1 MATKLPSK
9 LKSLR
14 IFSLSSPSSP
24 SLLRSLY
31 TLSNPTGPIF
41 RPPTAPSPSP
51 SSPVNYGSF
60 SLFLPQFRAVIIS
73 GAGGFYSPVRF
84 MSSVTET
91 VESNDGGV
99 VEEDAKPSIPVRAYF
114 FSTRSFFVLCVSNV
128 VKP

>member
-14 IFSLSSPSSP
+14 LFTLSSPSSP
-24 SLLRSLY
+24 SLLRSLF
-31 TLSNPTGPIF
+31 TLSNPTGPLF
-41 RPPTAPSPSP
+41 RPPTALSPSP

-60 SLFLPQFRAVIIS
+60 SLFLPHVRAVIVS
-73 GAGGFYSPVRF
+73 GAGGFCSPVRF

-99 VEEDAKPSIPVRAYF
+99 VDEDAKPAIPVRAYF
-114 FSTRSFFVLCVSNV
+114 FSTRSHFRLMFI
-128 VKP
+128 